1 MNPEPRFDAVVHAPN
16 RLQVCAI
23 LAAVEDAEFPV
34 LRDAL
39 GVSDS
44 VLSKHLKV
52 LEDAGYLTITKA
64 TAVGRVR
71 TRVALTGAGRR
82 AFAGHLAELRRLA
95 SGDAADLLRPR

>member
-1 MNPEPRFDAVVHAPN
+1 MNPEPRFDAVIHAPN
-16 RLQVCAI
+16 RLQVCAM
-23 LAAVEDAEFPV
+23 LAAVDQAEFSV

-52 LEDAGYLTITKA
+52 LEEAGHLTISKA
-64 TAVGRVR
+64 TADSRVR
-71 TRVALTGAGRR
+71 TRVALTGSGRA

-95 SGDAADLLRPR
+95 SGDAAELLRPR

>member
-1 MNPEPRFDAVVHAPN
+1 MTLEPRFDAVVHAPN

-23 LAAVEDAEFPV
+23 LASVDDAEFPV

-52 LEDAGYLTITKA
+52 LEEAGYLTISKA
-64 TAVGRVR
+64 TSESRVR
-71 TRVALTGAGRR
+71 SRVALTTAGRG
-82 AFAGHLAELRRLA
+82 AFSGHLAELHRLA
-95 SGDAADLLRPR
+95 SADPAELLRPR